1 LNVLNGRH
9 RWRTVLAVLAVVPF
23 VLPFAWLLLSVF
35 KPRDQFLA
43 APPTVLPDPP
53 TLASIVDVLNVLE
66 TPRLFA
72 NSILIAT
79 LSVLFT
85 VLSSALVAFAFA
97 AIPARGRSVLFAL
110 LVGTILI
117 PPAAVIVPQFILFSR
132 LGWVGTYLPLL
143 VPQLFASAFY
153 VFLLRQWFLGLPP
166 HVFESAQ
173 VDGATPWQAFRHVA
187 LPLAKPAL
195 AAVAVFAFI
204 GAWNDFLGPLVYL
217 RSPESFTVSLGM
229 ATLDGIYVHDP
240 QRSVAMA
247 VVALIP
253 PVLVYLVAQRFVVGG
268 IGSAGWRA

>member
-1 LNVLNGRH
+1 MRGPDRLRAL
-9 RWRTVLAVLAVVPF
+9 LAVLVAIPF
-23 VLPFAWLLLSVF
+23 LVPFAWLLLSVL

-43 APPTVLPDPP
+43 APPTLLPNPP
-53 TLASIVDVLNVLE
+53 TLSSILEVVGVLE

-72 NSILIAT
+72 NSIVIAT
-79 LSVLFT
+79 LTVLFT
-85 VLSSALVAFAFA
+85 VASSALVAFAFA
-97 AIPARGRSVLFAL
+97 AIPARGRRVLFAL
-110 LVGTILI
+110 LIGTILI
-117 PPAAVIVPQFILFSR
+117 PPAAVIVPQFILFPR

-143 VPQLFASAFY
+143 VPHLFASAFY

-166 HVFESAQ
+166 HLFEAAQ
-173 VDGATPWQAFRHVA
+173 VDGATPWQTFRHVA

-204 GAWNDFLGPLVYL
+204 GAWNDFLNPLVYL
-217 RSPESFTVSLGM
+217 RSPDSFTVSLGM

-247 VVALIP
+247 VIALVP

-268 IGSAGWRA
+268 IGRAGWHA

>member
-1 LNVLNGRH
+1 MNALRGRD
-9 RWRTVLAVLAVVPF
+9 RLRATLAVIAVVPF
-23 VLPFAWLLLSVF
+23 VVPFGWLLLSVL

-43 APPTVLPDPP
+43 APPTLLPNPP
-53 TLASIVDVLNVLE
+53 TLASIIDVVNVLE

-72 NSILIAT
+72 NSMLIAT
-79 LSVLFT
+79 LSVVFT
-85 VLSSALVAFAFA
+85 VASSALVAFAFA
-97 AIPARGRSVLFAL
+97 AIPARGRSFLFAL

-117 PPAAVIVPQFILFSR
+117 PPAALIVPQFVLFSR

-153 VFLLRQWFLGLPP
+153 VFLLRQWFKGLAP
-166 HVFESAQ
+166 HLFESAQ
-173 VDGATPWQAFRHVA
+173 VDGANPWQAFRHVA
-187 LPLAKPAL
+187 LPLARPAL

-217 RSPESFTVSLGM
+217 RSPDSFTVTLGM

-247 VVALIP
+247 VVALVP

-268 IGSAGWRA
+268 IGSTGWRA

>member
-1 LNVLNGRH
+1 MNAMRGPDRLRAL
-9 RWRTVLAVLAVVPF
+9 LAVLVAIPF
-23 VLPFAWLLLSVF
+23 LVPFAWLLLSVL

-43 APPTVLPDPP
+43 APPTLLPNPP
-53 TLASIVDVLNVLE
+53 TLSSILEVVGVLE

-72 NSILIAT
+72 NSIVIAT
-79 LSVLFT
+79 LTVLFT
-85 VLSSALVAFAFA
+85 VASSALVAFAFA
-97 AIPARGRSVLFAL
+97 AIPARGRRVLFAL
-110 LVGTILI
+110 LIGTILI

-143 VPQLFASAFY
+143 VPHLFASAFY

-166 HVFESAQ
+166 HLFEAAQ
-173 VDGATPWQAFRHVA
+173 VDGATPWQTFRHVA

-204 GAWNDFLGPLVYL
+204 GAWNDFLNPLVYL
-217 RSPESFTVSLGM
+217 RSPDSFTVSLGM

-247 VVALIP
+247 VIALVP

-268 IGSAGWRA
+268 IGRAGWHA

>member
-1 LNVLNGRH
+1 MSAPPRKWL
-9 RWRTVLAVLAVVPF
+9 WTVLALIAVVPF
-23 VLPFAWLLLSVF
+23 VIPFAWLTLSVL

-43 APPTVLPDPP
+43 APPTLLPDPP
-53 TLASIVDVLNVLE
+53 TLAAIFEVLTVLE

-72 NSILIAT
+72 NSTFIALLT
-79 LSVLFT
+79 VLFT
-85 VLSSALVAFAFA
+85 VASSALVAFAFA
-97 AIPARGRSVLFAL
+97 AIPARGRRVLFAL
-110 LVGTILI
+110 LIGTILI
-117 PPAAVIVPQFILFSR
+117 PPAALIVPQFILFSR

-143 VPQLFASAFY
+143 VPHLFASAFY
-153 VFLLRQWFLGLPP
+153 VFLLRQWFLGLPA

-173 VDGATPWQAFRHVA
+173 VDGATPWQSFRYVA
-187 LPLAKPAL
+187 LPLARPAL

-217 RSPESFTVSLGM
+217 RSPDSFTVSLGM

-253 PVLVYLVAQRFVVGG
+253 PLIVYLVAQRFVLGSVGR
-268 IGSAGWRA
+268 AGWRA

>member
-1 LNVLNGRH
+1 MRDLGTSNRL
-9 RWRTVLAVLAVVPF
+9 RTGLAVLAVIPF
-23 VLPFAWLLLSVF
+23 VLPFVWLMLSVL
-35 KPRDQFLA
+35 KPRAQFLA
-43 APPTVLPDPP
+43 APPTLLPDPP
-53 TLASIVDVLNVLE
+53 TLDSIVEVLGVLE
-66 TPRLFA
+66 TTRLFG
-72 NSILIAT
+72 NSMLIAT
-79 LSVLFT
+79 LSVVFT
-85 VLSSALVAFAFA
+85 VASSALVAFAFA
-97 AIPARGRSVLFAL
+97 AIPARGRSLLFAL

-117 PPAAVIVPQFILFSR
+117 PPAALIVPQFILFSR
-132 LGWVGTYLPLL
+132 LDWVGTYLPLL

-166 HVFESAQ
+166 HLFESAQ

-187 LPLAKPAL
+187 LPLARPAL

-247 VVALIP
+247 VVALVP
-253 PVLVYLVAQRFVVGG
+253 PVLVYLVAQRFIVGS